1 TPANIRIA
9 LAALKEKTG
18 TTTFVNLRIYD
29 GYVLA
34 SIPTAPDAK
43 TVDAWQYRDGAARRT
58 GPDGTVDEEE
68 PLIDMSKVSWD
79 ALPELMEKSKKELK
93 MPNPTSRYVIV
104 EPWMMDQVPC
114 MRPYLSDEYGQGG
127 YVLAGIDGKI
137 KKVVAS

>member
-1 TPANIRIA
+1 
-9 LAALKEKTG
+9 
-18 TTTFVNLRIYD
+18 
-29 GYVLA
+29 
-34 SIPTAPDAK
+34 
-43 TVDAWQYRDGAARRT
+43 
-58 GPDGTVDEEE
+58 
-68 PLIDMSKVSWD
+68 
-79 ALPELMEKSKKELK
+79 